1 MEIRRSP
8 RRLRQ
13 VPMELFLVIYTASG
27 LVGAASHPMPDA
39 EFCEEIRWVGQTLN
53 DTFVKAKRPGI
64 EAYMFKCE
72 YHLARPEITA
82 QIDKNTKE
90 IYESKCVG
98 LREGCGK

>member
-1 MEIRRSP
+1 
-8 RRLRQ
+8 
-13 VPMELFLVIYTASG
+13 MELFLVIYTASG

-72 YHLARPEITA
+72 YHLTRPEITA

-98 LREGCGK
+98 LREGCGR